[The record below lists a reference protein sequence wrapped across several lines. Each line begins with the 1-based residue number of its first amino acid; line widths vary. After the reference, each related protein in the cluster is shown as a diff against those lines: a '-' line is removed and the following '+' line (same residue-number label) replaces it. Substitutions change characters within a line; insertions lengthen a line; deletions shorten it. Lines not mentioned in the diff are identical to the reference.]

1 MEIPPARR
9 LVIIIAAFATPRAA
23 QTLVAEAEVPAIA
36 PYFSPATGE
45 KQLSCQVF
53 PHTTRLNYSFRFS
66 SGYSAEL
73 PLTEWASQDRR
84 VSILSRVNPAVG
96 KATYFM
102 DTMKIPDGS
111 NPGATF
117 SVDGRFQLGA
127 GTYHVDWMMVDGAG
141 RVCRHDWIINAA
153 LEPPNVGL
161 TLEIAPNTVSD
172 SSPYPPAAAAP
183 LTGKRLHSVTLL
195 LDASP
200 LDNEWLVRS
209 VGSLMER
216 LPADT
221 TRVIVLSLEAQKEI
235 LRVEGASPSSL
246 PEISRAIDGIRIPPP
261 IVDIHTLENLRR
273 PIDLVASMIRQEMQY
288 SPPADGVIVLGPG
301 SRHRGLALLLQ
312 GRVSRIVVRRD
323 LRGVPRFYYLEFGE
337 RLDSLRSVIKGVRGK
352 TFAVQSPADFVHA
365 IARIREDLDRP

>member
-1 MEIPPARR
+1 
-9 LVIIIAAFATPRAA
+9 
-23 QTLVAEAEVPAIA
+23 
-36 PYFSPATGE
+36 
-45 KQLSCQVF
+45 
-53 PHTTRLNYSFRFS
+53 
-66 SGYSAEL
+66 
-73 PLTEWASQDRR
+73 
-84 VSILSRVNPAVG
+84 
-96 KATYFM
+96 M

-161 TLEIAPNTVSD
+161 TLELAPNTVSD
-172 SSPYPPAAAAP
+172 SSPYAPSAAAP
-183 LTGKRLHSVTLL
+183 FTGKRLHSVTLL

-235 LRVEGASPSSL
+235 LRIEVANPSSV

-261 IVDIHTLENLRR
+261 LVDVHTLDNL
-273 PIDLVASMIRQEMQY
+273 
-288 SPPADGVIVLGPG
+288 
-301 SRHRGLALLLQ
+301 
-312 GRVSRIVVRRD
+312 
-323 LRGVPRFYYLEFGE
+323 
-337 RLDSLRSVIKGVRGK
+337 
-352 TFAVQSPADFVHA
+352 
-365 IARIREDLDRP
+365 